1 MPCGDRTCLLDKL
14 GLQGSLL
21 SRPFPVLRGLTLL
34 LSFACSFP
42 LGFLPGVQLFK
53 LPLEV
58 EFKDLGLFL
67 LVSLSFLSEQGEA
80 VKKSKLVSA
89 CWPSSPASLPLL
101 RSPLPGL
108 SGISAGSAAV
118 LEPVEGC
125 CLLAPGALGSSVR
138 AFPAAQARRQ
148 RSVVG
153 LGGLG
158 QVQGSPSCLSSVTGE
173 VPFYHSG
180 PRTGLVPLWELDS
193 V

>member
-1 MPCGDRTCLLDKL
+1 M
-14 GLQGSLL
+14 
-21 SRPFPVLRGLTLL
+21 

-67 LVSLSFLSEQGEA
+67 LVSLSFLSGQGEA

-89 CWPSSPASLPLL
+89 CWPSSPAILPLL
-101 RSPLPGL
+101 HSSLPGL
-108 SGISAGSAAV
+108 SGISAASAAV

-125 CLLAPGALGSSVR
+125 WLQVHWARLSEHFQLHKHGDSVR
-138 AFPAAQARRQ
+138 WW
-148 RSVVG
+148 G
-153 LGGLG
+153 
-158 QVQGSPSCLSSVTGE
+158 
-173 VPFYHSG
+173 
-180 PRTGLVPLWELDS
+180 WEGWGRCRALPP